1 MANNTFVGFNLPSSH
16 PSHPGQST
24 TEAEV
29 VRELQPITTWDRQ
42 GNYTVTRRWRGPID
56 ALTNFSQGG
65 TGNKDYDGTY
75 LSGADGIIPGG
86 AGRDGAIKTEL
97 QRDEGGQLGI
107 FTATWVTSDL
117 TTALGNPG
125 ATSGRTATSGDLYQ
139 ESSTWTLDGNDI
151 EKSLF
156 ECPKMKEILDEIEN
170 DTTGTSCSGGQYGFT
185 ARLKQSMDS
194 FLKGDDK
201 DGNKIPDYYEKPYR
215 VTDYFDVSACPLV
228 ALTSTQLDN
237 LIAITQD
244 YLKGVEAFPISQYV
258 LRNTKTVQYTSSI
271 IPHYANVNEIWTT
284 TDITTLMASET
295 RPIDPPTSTV
305 AYTLPLLGVLGTIFS
320 TSKWLYRTPDVTQ
333 LNNGKWQITKEW
345 WETTDYSTSL
355 YDAKT

>member
-1 MANNTFVGFNLPSSH
+1 MANNTFVGFDLPSSH

-65 TGNKDYDGTY
+65 TSNKDYAGTY

-86 AGRDGAIKTEL
+86 AGRDGAIKTDL

-107 FTATWVTSDL
+107 FSATWITSDL

-139 ESSTWTLDGNDI
+139 ESSTWILDGNDI
-151 EKSLF
+151 EKSIF
-156 ECPKMKEILDEIEN
+156 ECPVMQTIVAALSSTYRKGFPGQVKNACDRFL
-170 DTTGTSCSGGQYGFT
+170 SG
-185 ARLKQSMDS
+185 K
-194 FLKGDDK
+194 DK
-201 DGNKIPDYYEKPYR
+201 DGNAIVNYGTKE
-215 VTDYFDVSACPLV
+215 F
-228 ALTSTQLDN
+228 
-237 LIAITQD
+237 LIDD
-244 YLKGVEAFPISQYV
+244 YLGTASGPPLDALSGAQLVDLNEICAEYIKGVEAFPISQYV

-295 RPIDPPTSTV
+295 KPIDPPTSTV

-320 TSKWLYRTPDVTQ
+320 TSKWLYRTPDVAQ
-333 LNNGKWQITKEW
+333 QNNGKWQITKEW